1 MAERRKGRSD
11 MSENRSRQRQREPD
25 VPDDDVVTVVASQQV
40 YPPPPERHPSSKN
53 DRPLTPDDGHREAS
67 LSVLRQ
73 IQTEEA
79 APRFSQGWDAPR
91 RQFWFGC
98 GDSTRGVLI
107 RSDRTL
113 DVTEEGVRPTK
124 FGRDVA
130 RRHLQ
135 GDRSPSGS
143 GLVRRVQDL
152 LRKYLYFEDPRLYLL
167 VALWIIGTYLYAV
180 FSHYGYLFLYSML
193 KRSGKTRGI
202 ELLSHVGFEAGRPLN
217 APTPAALRDLA
228 SDGGTLLLD
237 TLERWGEKNQES
249 FSAAMDI
256 LDAGFRSGG
265 AVTKM
270 VKAGDG
276 DWRRDEFPVYA
287 PYAMAAI
294 GIASLSDTARDRSFL
309 IEMHRKP
316 ARIRKERYTWH
327 QCEQECM
334 PVRDDAYRWALL
346 NAGRVSAIYL
356 SPSLEKECEALA
368 LNDRA
373 ADIWRPIL
381 ALASALAA
389 RGESRSYEG
398 STQSIRRTTL
408 TRMAMG
414 TRETDQP
421 PLWIATSDL
430 PTSPGHPFY
439 ARLTTLLDGHHFDR
453 FVEGLCDRFY
463 APVMGR
469 PSLAPGRYFRLLLVG
484 YFEGIDSERGIA
496 WRATDSLAVRS
507 FLRLAV
513 DEAPP
518 DHSTIARTRRL
529 IDLETHRTVFT
540 WVQQR
545 LVEAGRL
552 TGKTIAIDAT
562 TLEANAAMRSI
573 VRRDT
578 GESYQAFLVGLATAS
593 GVETPTRE
601 GLARLDRKRK
611 KKTSNTDW
619 THPHDPDAKVTKM
632 KDGRTHLAHKAEHAV
647 DMETGAIVAVTLQG
661 ADVGDTTTIIET
673 AIAATEQ
680 VEDAQANVDDRQS
693 LEEIVG
699 DKGYHSNQTLIDLD
713 AGGIRSY
720 VSEPDRGRRDWSKDP
735 EALAPVYG
743 NRRRM
748 RGRRGRRLM
757 RQRGERIERSFAH
770 LYDTGGMRRT
780 HLRGHTNILKRLL
793 IHAGGFNLGLVMR
806 HLIGIGTP
814 RGLQGRVA
822 AVLATLGVLMGVVR
836 RRLTTISS
844 SHRLIPAV
852 RGRLA
857 SLATFAVNSSAA
869 ITCTTGC

>member
-1 MAERRKGRSD
+1 MFVGGAAEHNVLYPPHAEPNVRQTIVTSVPTSERHRHFASMRSSQALAQSVFGSLAALGKAGVLAGLTTD
-11 MSENRSRQRQREPD
+11 DELPTVRSG
-25 VPDDDVVTVVASQQV
+25 VTVQME
-40 YPPPPERHPSSKN
+40 Y
-53 DRPLTPDDGHREAS
+53 
-67 LSVLRQ
+67 
-73 IQTEEA
+73 
-79 APRFSQGWDAPR
+79 
-91 RQFWFGC
+91 
-98 GDSTRGVLI
+98 
-107 RSDRTL
+107 
-113 DVTEEGVRPTK
+113 
-124 FGRDVA
+124 
-130 RRHLQ
+130 
-135 GDRSPSGS
+135 
-143 GLVRRVQDL
+143 LV
-152 LRKYLYFEDPRLYLL
+152 E
-167 VALWIIGTYLYAV
+167 
-180 FSHYGYLFLYSML
+180 H
-193 KRSGKTRGI
+193 
-202 ELLSHVGFEAGRPLN
+202 
-217 APTPAALRDLA
+217 
-228 SDGGTLLLD
+228 
-237 TLERWGEKNQES
+237 
-249 FSAAMDI
+249 
-256 LDAGFRSGG
+256 
-265 AVTKM
+265 
-270 VKAGDG
+270 
-276 DWRRDEFPVYA
+276 
-287 PYAMAAI
+287 
-294 GIASLSDTARDRSFL
+294 
-309 IEMHRKP
+309 
-316 ARIRKERYTWH
+316 
-327 QCEQECM
+327 
-334 PVRDDAYRWALL
+334 
-346 NAGRVSAIYL
+346 
-356 SPSLEKECEALA
+356 
-368 LNDRA
+368 
-373 ADIWRPIL
+373 
-381 ALASALAA
+381 LAA

-439 ARLTTLLDGHHFDR
+439 ARLTTLLDGHHVDR

-469 PSLAPGRYFRLLLVG
+469 PSLAPGRYFRLRLVG
-484 YFEGIDSERGIA
+484 SFEGIDSERGIA

-507 FLRLAV
+507 FLRVAV

-562 TLEANAAMRSI
+562 TLEATAAMRSI

-578 GESYQAFLVGLATAS
+578 GESDQAFLAGLATAS

-619 THPHDPDAKVTKM
+619 THPHDPDATVTKM
-632 KDGRTHLAHKAEHAV
+632 KDGRTHLAHKAEQAV
-647 DMETGAIVAVTLQG
+647 DMETGAIVAVTRPG

-699 DKGYHSNQTLIDLD
+699 EKGYHSNQTLIDLD

-735 EALAPVYG
+735 EARAPVYG

-806 HLIGIGTP
+806 HLIGIGPP

-822 AVLATLGVLMGVVR
+822 AVLATLKRFSDSPCTAWARRGTSACTNAGGPMQAYSMDLRERALLDSDAGMKAADVAVKYRVSGSWVRLLKQR
-836 RRLTTISS
+836 RRETGDVAPRVQRHGRRRMLEPHLHTLAA
-844 SHRLIPAV
+844 LIAEQPDRTLAELKDAL
-852 RGRLA
+852 GTPA
-857 SLATFAVNSSAA
+857 SLATIWRAVAA
-869 ITCTTGC
+869 LDVTVKKNGPALRTRST

>member
-1 MAERRKGRSD
+1 
-11 MSENRSRQRQREPD
+11 
-25 VPDDDVVTVVASQQV
+25 
-40 YPPPPERHPSSKN
+40 
-53 DRPLTPDDGHREAS
+53 
-67 LSVLRQ
+67 
-73 IQTEEA
+73 
-79 APRFSQGWDAPR
+79 
-91 RQFWFGC
+91 
-98 GDSTRGVLI
+98 
-107 RSDRTL
+107 
-113 DVTEEGVRPTK
+113 
-124 FGRDVA
+124 
-130 RRHLQ
+130 
-135 GDRSPSGS
+135 
-143 GLVRRVQDL
+143 
-152 LRKYLYFEDPRLYLL
+152 
-167 VALWIIGTYLYAV
+167 
-180 FSHYGYLFLYSML
+180 
-193 KRSGKTRGI
+193 
-202 ELLSHVGFEAGRPLN
+202 
-217 APTPAALRDLA
+217 
-228 SDGGTLLLD
+228 
-237 TLERWGEKNQES
+237 
-249 FSAAMDI
+249 
-256 LDAGFRSGG
+256 
-265 AVTKM
+265 
-270 VKAGDG
+270 
-276 DWRRDEFPVYA
+276 
-287 PYAMAAI
+287 
-294 GIASLSDTARDRSFL
+294 
-309 IEMHRKP
+309 
-316 ARIRKERYTWH
+316 
-327 QCEQECM
+327 
-334 PVRDDAYRWALL
+334 
-346 NAGRVSAIYL
+346 
-356 SPSLEKECEALA
+356 
-368 LNDRA
+368 
-373 ADIWRPIL
+373 
-381 ALASALAA
+381 
-389 RGESRSYEG
+389 
-398 STQSIRRTTL
+398 
-408 TRMAMG
+408 MG

-439 ARLTTLLDGHHFDR
+439 ARLTTLLDGHHVDR

-484 YFEGIDSERGIA
+484 SFEGIDSERGIA

-507 FLRLAV
+507 FLRVAV

-578 GESYQAFLVGLATAS
+578 
-593 GVETPTRE
+593 
-601 GLARLDRKRK
+601 
-611 KKTSNTDW
+611 
-619 THPHDPDAKVTKM
+619 
-632 KDGRTHLAHKAEHAV
+632 
-647 DMETGAIVAVTLQG
+647 
-661 ADVGDTTTIIET
+661 GDTTTIIET

-735 EALAPVYG
+735 EARAPVYG

-806 HLIGIGTP
+806 HLIGIGPP

-822 AVLATLGVLMGVVR
+822 AVLATLKRFSDSPCTAWARRGTSACTNAGGPMQAYSMDLRERALLDSDAGMKAADVAVKYRVSGSWVRLLKQR
-836 RRLTTISS
+836 RRETGDVAPRVQRHGRRRMLEPHLHTLAA
-844 SHRLIPAV
+844 LIAEQPDRTLAELKDAL
-852 RGRLA
+852 GTPA
-857 SLATFAVNSSAA
+857 SLATIWRAVAA
-869 ITCTTGC
+869 LDVTVKKNGPALRTRST